1 MKKKLFLFILIV
13 IIAGAGKA
21 FSQEKGITEAM
32 LKEIKSG
39 IEKDKDFEARLN
51 AITGNSIKDLAL
63 NRENKGKKDHYFSHE
78 VKTSGITDQ
87 ESSGRCWLF
96 TGLNVLKPKVMET
109 FNVSNFE
116 FSHNYNFF
124 WDQMEKSNLFLQAI
138 IDTRDK
144 PLDDRKV
151 EWLLKH
157 AIGDGGQWTGVV
169 NIVSKYGVVPQS
181 AMPETKS
188 SNSTRMM
195 RRLLSWKLKEFALE
209 LREMHKKEIKIDA
222 LQKRKTNMLA
232 DVYKMLVMNLGEPP
246 EEFIWRYKDKDG
258 NLSEEKTYT
267 PKSFYKEAI
276 GVNLQDY
283 VMFMH
288 DPSREFGKL
297 YEIEYDR
304 HMYDGDNWKYI
315 NLEIETIK
323 EFAKKS
329 IMGNDAMYFSC
340 DVGKQL
346 NSDAGFLDVNNYDY
360 EALFDVEFTMDKK
373 ERILTFSSGST
384 HGMTLMA
391 VDVDESGKTK
401 KWKLENSW
409 GAKSGHNGYLTMT
422 DRWFDEYMFRV
433 VIHKKY
439 VSEDALKILEQEPI
453 VLPPWDPMYMPDNI
467 KY

>member
-1 MKKKLFLFILIV
+1 MKKIFLLMAVF
-13 IIAGAGKA
+13 IIAGTNA
-21 FSQEKGITEAM
+21 FSQEKGITRAM
-32 LKEIKSG
+32 LKEIKTG
-39 IEKDKDFEARLN
+39 IKKDKNFEARVN

-63 NRENKGKKDHYFSHE
+63 GRENKGKNDHYFSHE
-78 VKTSGITDQ
+78 VKTKGITDQ

-109 FNVSNFE
+109 FNLPDFE

-138 IDTRDK
+138 IDTREK
-144 PLDDRKV
+144 PLEDRKV
-151 EWLLKH
+151 EWLLKN

-169 NIVSKYGVVPQS
+169 NIVNKYGVVPLS

-188 SNSTRMM
+188 SSSTRMM

-209 LREMHKKEIKIDA
+209 LREMHKEEKKIDD
-222 LQKRKTNMLA
+222 LQERKTGMLT
-232 DVYKMLVMNLGEPP
+232 DIYKMLVMNLGQPP
-246 EEFIWRYKDKDG
+246 VEFNWRYKDKDG

-267 PKSFYKEAI
+267 PKAFYKEAI

-283 VMFMH
+283 VMFMN

-315 NLEIETIK
+315 NLEIEKIK

-346 NSDAGFLDVNNYDY
+346 NSDAGFLDINNYNY
-360 EALFDVEFTMDKK
+360 EALFDVEYKMDKK

-391 VDVDESGKTK
+391 VDVDKKGKTK

-422 DRWFDEYMFRV
+422 DQWFDEYMFRV

-439 VSEDALKILEQEPI
+439 VPGDVLEILEQEPVI
-453 VLPPWDPMYMPDNI
+453 LPPWDPMYMPDN
-467 KY
+467 